1 MLISD
6 YVYTIYTAIISAI
19 VAGITWL
26 IRRVLTNQKEI
37 AMLQQEIKT
46 RDTRRDE
53 DREILLRLQG
63 TVEQLR
69 YDFQSQIIDL
79 YKQK

>member
-6 YVYTIYTAIISAI
+6 YIYHIYTAIISAI
-19 VAGITWL
+19 IAGVTWL

-69 YDFQSQIIDL
+69 HDFQSQIIDL

>member
-1 MLISD
+1 MLIQD
-6 YVYTIYTAIISAI
+6 YLYTIYTAIISAI

-69 YDFQSQIIDL
+69 HDFQSQIIDL

>member
-1 MLISD
+1 MLNEYI
-6 YVYTIYTAIISAI
+6 YQIYTALISAI
-19 VAGITWL
+19 IAGITWL

-37 AMLQQEIKT
+37 SLLQQEIET

-53 DREILLRLQG
+53 DREILLRLQT

-69 YDFQSQIIDL
+69 HDFQNQILDL